1 MKTIMKNLRDM
12 TVVTAAVALFVAIF
26 AIPVPC
32 ATAANNAQQE
42 QTYTKPGTIWS
53 EIDGGFTVLD
63 ERGQIWAF
71 YADPDS
77 FIVGQEVEQ
86 KKQDEYRKQAERDA
100 EEAAQKR
107 TVSAGRFVA
116 PKQPSEVQPTE
127 NNNLWIVSISY
138 ANGTHTVTE
147 YEDEGVAKQCYEVI
161 QFMDKKRK
169 NSALVRMALIHND
182 RTVKSYDRD

>member
-1 MKTIMKNLRDM
+1 MLDTLTILEYARKGALADYEKACMMHRLLNVKETQALINDAWGTAKEITRLMNL
-12 TVVTAAVALFVAIF
+12 
-26 AIPVPC
+26 
-32 ATAANNAQQE
+32 
-42 QTYTKPGTIWS
+42 K
-53 EIDGGFTVLD
+53 
-63 ERGQIWAF
+63 
-71 YADPDS
+71 
-77 FIVGQEVEQ
+77 VEQ
-86 KKQDEYRKQAERDA
+86 AKQAESDA

-116 PKQPSEVQPTE
+116 PKQPTQ

>member
-1 MKTIMKNLRDM
+1 MLDTLTILEYARKGALADYEKACMMHRLLNVKETQALINDAWG
-12 TVVTAAVALFVAIF
+12 TA
-26 AIPVPC
+26 
-32 ATAANNAQQE
+32 
-42 QTYTKPGTIWS
+42 K
-53 EIDGGFTVLD
+53 EITRLM
-63 ERGQIWAF
+63 
-71 YADPDS
+71 
-77 FIVGQEVEQ
+77 EVEQ

-116 PKQPSEVQPTE
+116 PKQPTE

>member
-1 MKTIMKNLRDM
+1 MLDTLTILEYARKGALADYEKACMMHRLLNVKETQALINDAWGTAKEITRLMNL
-12 TVVTAAVALFVAIF
+12 
-26 AIPVPC
+26 
-32 ATAANNAQQE
+32 
-42 QTYTKPGTIWS
+42 K
-53 EIDGGFTVLD
+53 
-63 ERGQIWAF
+63 
-71 YADPDS
+71 
-77 FIVGQEVEQ
+77 VEQ
-86 KKQDEYRKQAERDA
+86 AKQAESDA
-100 EEAAQKR
+100 EEVAQKR

-116 PKQPSEVQPTE
+116 PEPPVEPQQSED
-127 NNNLWIVSISY
+127 LWIVSISY

>member
-1 MKTIMKNLRDM
+1 MLNTLTILEYARKGALNEYESACTIYKLLPCAE
-12 TVVTAAVALFVAIF
+12 TAALVKDCEGTLNAIE
-26 AIPVPC
+26 AIYLKEKHKQHP
-32 ATAANNAQQE
+32 TSIDMAN
-42 QTYTKPGTIWS
+42 K
-53 EIDGGFTVLD
+53 L
-63 ERGQIWAF
+63 
-71 YADPDS
+71 
-77 FIVGQEVEQ
+77 
-86 KKQDEYRKQAERDA
+86 A

-116 PKQPSEVQPTE
+116 PKQPTE

-138 ANGTHTVTE
+138 ANGTHTVTK

-169 NSALVRMALIHND
+169 DSALVRMALIHND

>member
-1 MKTIMKNLRDM
+1 MLDKLTILEYAQKGAIAEYEKACMIQALLDTKKTHAMVEDAWG
-12 TVVTAAVALFVAIF
+12 TA
-26 AIPVPC
+26 
-32 ATAANNAQQE
+32 
-42 QTYTKPGTIWS
+42 K
-53 EIDGGFTVLD
+53 EITRLM
-63 ERGQIWAF
+63 
-71 YADPDS
+71 
-77 FIVGQEVEQ
+77 EVEQ

-138 ANGTHTVTE
+138 VNGTHTVTE
-147 YEDEGVAKQCYEVI
+147 YEDERVAKQCYEVI

>member
-1 MKTIMKNLRDM
+1 MLDNLTILKYARKGALNEYESACTIYKLLPCAE
-12 TVVTAAVALFVAIF
+12 TAALVKDCEGTLNAIE
-26 AIPVPC
+26 AIYLK
-32 ATAANNAQQE
+32 E
-42 QTYTKPGTIWS
+42 KH
-53 EIDGGFTVLD
+53 
-63 ERGQIWAF
+63 
-71 YADPDS
+71 
-77 FIVGQEVEQ
+77 
-86 KKQDEYRKQAERDA
+86 KQHPTSVDMAEKLA

-116 PKQPSEVQPTE
+116 PKQPTE

-169 NSALVRMALIHND
+169 NSTLVRMALIHND

>member
-1 MKTIMKNLRDM
+1 MMDNLTILEYARKGAINEYESARTIYALLPCAE
-12 TVVTAAVALFVAIF
+12 TAALLKDCEETASAIE
-26 AIPVPC
+26 AIYLKEKHEQHSTSVNM
-32 ATAANNAQQE
+32 AN
-42 QTYTKPGTIWS
+42 K
-53 EIDGGFTVLD
+53 L
-63 ERGQIWAF
+63 
-71 YADPDS
+71 
-77 FIVGQEVEQ
+77 
-86 KKQDEYRKQAERDA
+86 A

-116 PKQPSEVQPTE
+116 PKHPSEVQPAE
-127 NNNLWIVSISY
+127 DNNLWIVSISY